1 MALNNTTAQTNPPAI
16 VAIGA
21 GRMGRGIAVAYAIR
35 GQSVVIVDFKPR
47 SAEQFQ
53 ALQNDIDQELN
64 TTLQQLA
71 DLGMFSADQVAQHR
85 ARISVVSLDQAA
97 QALAG
102 AHIIYEGVPETLD
115 AKRDALGRICQAAPA
130 DAIIASTTST
140 MLASDLAAMV
150 THPERFMNAH
160 WLNPAYIIPLVE
172 ISAHNGPV
180 TAPGTETGAAAGT
193 NPTTATGNAA
203 ATNRSTATPNPAAT
217 SPEALAAL
225 KSSLKA
231 IGKVPVQC
239 GCTPGFIVPRLQTL
253 IMNEAARMVEEG
265 VATAEEI
272 DLATRYGLGFRFASI
287 GVLEFIDYGGND
299 ILYHASRYLADNL
312 DPTRYTAPDIV
323 QRYMHEGK
331 IGLRSASGFLSYEG
345 VDLNAYRRD
354 VLARTLGMLRHFG
367 LDQSIPSTTV
377 KETGNEN

>member
-1 MALNNTTAQTNPPAI
+1 MTSKIGSSAI

-35 GQSVVIVDFKPR
+35 GQDVVIADFKPR
-47 SAEQFQ
+47 TPEQFQ
-53 ALQNDIDQELN
+53 ALQNDIDQELV
-64 TTLQQLA
+64 TTFQQLA
-71 DLGMFSADQVAQHR
+71 DLGMFSAEQVQAHR
-85 ARISVVSLDQAA
+85 ARVSVVNLDSASA
-97 QALAG
+97 VLAS
-102 AHIIYEGVPETLD
+102 ARIIYEGVPETLD
-115 AKRDALGRICQAAPA
+115 AKRDALGRICEAAPA

-150 THPERFMNAH
+150 SHPGRFMNAH

-172 ISAHNGPV
+172 ISAHEN
-180 TAPGTETGAAAGT
+180 
-193 NPTTATGNAA
+193 
-203 ATNRSTATPNPAAT
+203 T
-217 SPEALAAL
+217 SPDALTTL
-225 KSSLKA
+225 KDSLKG

-239 GCTPGFIVPRLQTL
+239 GCSPGFIVPRLQTL

-312 DPTRYTAPDIV
+312 DPARYTAPDIV

-367 LDQSIPSTTV
+367 LDQSIPSTTE
-377 KETGNEN
+377 KENGNEN

>member
-1 MALNNTTAQTNPPAI
+1 MASNNTTAQTKPPAI

-21 GRMGRGIAVAYAIR
+21 GRMGRGIAVAYAVR

-71 DLGMFSADQVAQHR
+71 DLGMFSADQAAQHR
-85 ARISVVSLDQAA
+85 VRISVVSLDQAA

-102 AHIIYEGVPETLD
+102 ARIIYEGVPETLD

-172 ISAHNGPV
+172 ISAHD
-180 TAPGTETGAAAGT
+180 
-193 NPTTATGNAA
+193 
-203 ATNRSTATPNPAAT
+203 AT
-217 SPEALAAL
+217 SAEALDAL
-225 KSSLKA
+225 KNSLKA

>member
-1 MALNNTTAQTNPPAI
+1 MASNSKTQHSEPPAI

-35 GQSVVIVDFKPR
+35 GQGVTIVDFKPR

-53 ALQNDIDQELN
+53 ALQSDIDQELN
-64 TTLQQLA
+64 TTLAQLA
-71 DLGMFSADQVAQHR
+71 DLGMFDADQAKAHR
-85 ARISVVSLDQAA
+85 ARIHVVDLNHAP
-97 QALAG
+97 QALQNAG
-102 AHIIYEGVPETLD
+102 IIYEGVPETLD

-130 DAIIASTTST
+130 NAIIASTTST
-140 MLASDLAAMV
+140 MLASDLAGMV

-172 ISAHNGPV
+172 ISAH
-180 TAPGTETGAAAGT
+180 
-193 NPTTATGNAA
+193 
-203 ATNRSTATPNPAAT
+203 AAT
-217 SPEALAAL
+217 SAQALDTL
-225 KSSLKA
+225 KNNLKA

-239 GCTPGFIVPRLQTL
+239 ACTPGFIVPRLQTL

-265 VATAEEI
+265 VASAEDI

-323 QRYMHEGK
+323 KRYMHEGK

-367 LDQSIPSTTV
+367 LDQSIPSTTA

>member
-1 MALNNTTAQTNPPAI
+1 MASNNTTAQTQPPAI

-71 DLGMFSADQVAQHR
+71 DLGMFSADQVRQHR

-172 ISAHNGPV
+172 ISAHNGPAL
-180 TAPGTETGAAAGT
+180 APGAGAEAGAAADT
-193 NPTTATGNAA
+193 KPA
-203 ATNRSTATPNPAAT
+203 ATNNVTATPNPAAT
-217 SPEALAAL
+217 STEALDAL
-225 KSSLKA
+225 KNSLKA

-299 ILYHASRYLADNL
+299 ILYYASRYLADNL